1 MTLYAASADEGAGRL
16 ARATTRRP
24 RRFRRAAGFLRNHPD
39 WPGLDLLIQRGEARL
54 RPGAD
59 PDDIRLWFDGRS
71 PTTRAGLNALTAIL
85 PDADA
90 ARTRQAFFTTQ
101 PLPAEDEAALLAA
114 FPELLPLIPARIAA
128 MLDAGDWAQA
138 ERLLS
143 RLPEADRPLPRA
155 RIAVQAGR
163 AGVDD
168 LILALPADLRPI
180 TPG

>member
-1 MTLYAASADEGAGRL
+1 MARLRAGHGDFADY
-16 ARATTRRP
+16 
-24 RRFRRAAGFLRNHPD
+24 AGFLRNHPD

-71 PTTRAGLNALTAIL
+71 PNTRAGLNALTAIL

-101 PLPAEDEAALLAA
+101 TPAEGRGALLAA
-114 FPELLPLIPARIAA
+114 LSRTAA
-128 MLDAGDWAQA
+128 ADPRAHHRDAGCGGMGTGRTPAA
-138 ERLLS
+138 

-155 RIAVQAGR
+155 GSRGRRAV
-163 AGVDD
+163 
-168 LILALPADLRPI
+168 PAS
-180 TPG
+180 TT